1 MTNNLDAS
9 YWHSTLQGKSLPI
22 HENDPQEGWYRTRPR
37 KGYRSLPVR
46 IWRDEGSGELLAL
59 RDGKRV
65 DPYEVWTWVCL
76 NPVSVEAYEA
86 ALMAGAPWP
95 DEIGLVGQGLGDGGA
110 RQSHAA
116 RRKLRSDGARPV
128 KLTAKDTEPTATS
141 DMLTANVSSARSVRS
156 YSSNA
161 THAAVNLSYAAA
173 MVNSH
178 SDSKVQSTVNLTA
191 GHLTKNRQ
199 SDRRAQN
206 ADKMTTNS
214 RSGDRQVPALNSHSE
229 TIPLLD
235 YGHFGHNSQTHVE
248 DRDDLGSEDVAFT
261 LQQDLSLLKSDVL
274 AWLSEVGEI
283 ADQVT
288 ADRCANYADAFAS
301 FEKQAEEL
309 RTKAK
314 KPILD
319 QGRAIDQRWK
329 PIVSQADE
337 AKRQCKKALEPFLI
351 AETERLERELME
363 QLQAENGDLS
373 VLSSL
378 AVSAKAGTFGRTI
391 SLRRVRKVRVL
402 DRNALLAHYHRDPRF
417 LNDEAVQKLLA
428 KLAEH
433 DLQAGLSVPGA
444 ESVEEKVAA

>member
-1 MTNNLDAS
+1 
-9 YWHSTLQGKSLPI
+9 
-22 HENDPQEGWYRTRPR
+22 
-37 KGYRSLPVR
+37 
-46 IWRDEGSGELLAL
+46 
-59 RDGKRV
+59 
-65 DPYEVWTWVCL
+65 
-76 NPVSVEAYEA
+76 
-86 ALMAGAPWP
+86 
-95 DEIGLVGQGLGDGGA
+95 
-110 RQSHAA
+110 
-116 RRKLRSDGARPV
+116 
-128 KLTAKDTEPTATS
+128 
-141 DMLTANVSSARSVRS
+141 
-156 YSSNA
+156 
-161 THAAVNLSYAAA
+161 LSYAAA

-178 SDSKVQSTVNLTA
+178 SDSEVQSTVNMTV
-191 GHLTKNRQ
+191 GHPTKNRQ

-206 ADKMTTNS
+206 ADKVTTNS
-214 RSGDRQVPALNSHSE
+214 RSGDRQVPVLNNPAE
-229 TIPLLD
+229 TTPLSDHGRL
-235 YGHFGHNSQTHVE
+235 GHNSQTHVA
-248 DRDDLGSEDVAFT
+248 DCK
-261 LQQDLSLLKSDVL
+261 SLLKSDVL

-314 KPILD
+314 KPVLD

-329 PIVSQADE
+329 PLVSQADE
-337 AKRQCKKALEPFLI
+337 GKRLCKKALEPFLI